1 MMLML
6 MMREECCVSP
16 IHKEKF
22 MREDVSFQFLFSS
35 SFIHSSTPFT
45 TWD

>member
-6 MMREECCVSP
+6 MMREECCVSHT
-16 IHKEKF
+16 HKEKS
-22 MREDVSFQFLFSS
+22 MREDANFQFLFSS

-45 TWD
+45 TSD